1 MARVPR
7 RPLVLSLLAV
17 LLGLIAVSWY
27 LAARDEASETVETES
42 APAVVGLGEEEA
54 SRGPRMSTS
63 AVTTTSGLQGTVP
76 DTVGQNEA
84 TATLALEDAGYRVRL
99 MTRTVSQRSQDG
111 VVVQQLPTGGTR
123 RIGSTVTIVVGRLG

>member
-1 MARVPR
+1 MERFR
-7 RPLVLSLLAV
+7 LRPVLLLLAV
-17 LLGLIAVSWY
+17 AVSA
-27 LAARDEASETVETES
+27 LAAAWYFADEDEKVESETV
-42 APAVVGLGEEEA
+42 PAVVGLGKEEA
-54 SRGPRMSTS
+54 SRGPQMSTN

-99 MTRTVSQRSQDG
+99 MTRTVSTRRQEG

-123 RIGSTVTIVVGRLG
+123 RIGSTVTIVVGRLR

>member
-1 MARVPR
+1 MERFR
-7 RPLVLSLLAV
+7 LRPVLLLLAV
-17 LLGLIAVSWY
+17 AVSA
-27 LAARDEASETVETES
+27 LAAAWYFADGDETVESETV
-42 APAVVGLGEEEA
+42 PAVVGLGKEEA
-54 SRGPRMSTS
+54 SRGPQMSTN

-99 MTRTVSQRSQDG
+99 MTRTVSTRRQEG

-123 RIGSTVTIVVGRLG
+123 RIGSTVTIVVGRLR